1 MNVRDFLYNFVDVN
15 TKICIEKLVNEQ
27 VLFYGKAGAL
37 DNIDLLNKIVEGLSY
52 DSNAN
57 CLTLLVGHNLTG
69 TTYHLPEGLD
79 HAY

>member
-1 MNVRDFLYNFVDVN
+1 MNVRDFLFNFVDIN
-15 TKICIEKLVNEQ
+15 TKICIEKLINAQ
-27 VLFYGKAGAL
+27 VLFYGKAGGL

-52 DSNAN
+52 DSHAE
-57 CLTLLVGHNLTG
+57 CITLLVGHNSTG

>member
-1 MNVRDFLYNFVDVN
+1 MNVRDFLYNFVDIN
-15 TKICIEKLVNEQ
+15 AKICIEKLANKQ
-27 VLFYGKAGAL
+27 VLFYGKAGDL
-37 DNIDLLNKIVEGLSY
+37 DNIFLLNKIVEGFSY
-52 DSNAN
+52 DSNAE

>member
-15 TKICIEKLVNEQ
+15 TKICIEKQVNEQ
-27 VLFYGKAGAL
+27 VLFYGKARSL

-52 DSNAN
+52 DSNAE
-57 CLTLLVGHNLTG
+57 CLTLLVGQNSTG